1 MQRTRVESTF
11 LFTLEHCWVDVAK
24 AKFLQVS
31 QVTQSTLRMYL
42 PNYFDSFENYPWSR
56 FQYLHNYINN
66 QKGCSVETALIRKI
80 QSVAQ
85 ERTAVILWIIYMQNA
100 ALLDGPDPNLP
111 LSKQILGMHAYQGS
125 MHPRP
130 VSELKWGLVSQAR
143 ILEFVGSQ
151 QTLPSSEGLRTKK
164 KRQRERER
172 GKKKREENRKKGRK
186 RKEKQGKRKERET

>member
-1 MQRTRVESTF
+1 MFSRNCSN
-11 LFTLEHCWVDVAK
+11 K
-24 AKFLQVS
+24 
-31 QVTQSTLRMYL
+31 
-42 PNYFDSFENYPWSR
+42 EN
-56 FQYLHNYINN
+56 
-66 QKGCSVETALIRKI
+66 T

-85 ERTAVILWIIYMQNA
+85 EITAVILWIIYMQNT
-100 ALLDGPDPNLP
+100 ALLDGPNPNLP
-111 LSKQILGMHAYQGS
+111 LSKQILCMHAYQGS

-164 KRQRERER
+164 ETEREGE
-172 GKKKREENRKKGRK
+172 GKKKKTREREENRKKGRK